1 MKIPYAIP
9 LPASGRGG
17 RTQTA
22 GEGPAVFSNHYRP
35 RASDRG
41 GDPLLQLLLRRGA
54 DLARGHLAAL
64 EDHQG
69 RDRHH
74 AVFRGRLRA
83 LVDVQL
89 HDLDLVA
96 HHAGNLVERG
106 RDHAAGAAPLG
117 PEIDHDRTGRVEHF
131 GLEIGVRNLANG
143 HWEYL
148 VQFGK
153 MRLKE
158 SPPGSCSQRMNAI
171 LPGQARSSL
180 WIWAAS
186 SASSAGEEIS
196 MNSAVSV
203 QSSAARTGSWG

>member
-1 MKIPYAIP
+1 MHMKIPYAIAS
-9 LPASGRGG
+9 PASGRGG
-17 RTQTA
+17 RTEKD
-22 GEGPAVFSNHYRP
+22 GDEPASFSNRYGA

-74 AVFRGRLRA
+74 TVFRGRLRA

-96 HHAGNLVERG
+96 HHAGNLVERR
-106 RDHAAGAAPLG
+106 RDHAAGAAPFG
-117 PEIDHDRTGRVEHF
+117 PEIDHDRAGRVEHF
-131 GLEIGVRNLANG
+131 GVEIGVRNLANG

-148 VQFGK
+148 VRFGK
-153 MRLKE
+153 DAA
-158 SPPGSCSQRMNAI
+158 QRIA
-171 LPGQARSSL
+171 A
-180 WIWAAS
+180 WIMQPTYERAL
-186 SASSAGEEIS
+186 AG
-196 MNSAVSV
+196 
-203 QSSAARTGSWG
+203 